1 MHSLSGLQR
10 GFTSAMDYINNNN
23 QVGHNSL
30 NINDVDQ
37 FQKFLEL
44 SKSVHHH
51 DGSIN
56 YQAFLE
62 LTDLVS
68 QNTKKEIETNHE
80 HKNHFLKFLDL
91 SRNIHNRDGTVNLQ
105 AFLEFST
112 TLKELNDLVE
122 DKNSQNGSFL
132 DDLNKSKD
140 SERD

>member
-1 MHSLSGLQR
+1 
-10 GFTSAMDYINNNN
+10 MDSINNNN
-23 QVGHNSL
+23 QFGQYSYNT
-30 NINDVDQ
+30 NDADQ
-37 FQKFLEL
+37 FEKFLDL
-44 SKSVHHH
+44 SKNVHYQ

-68 QNTKKEIETNHE
+68 QNTKKEASSDDK

-91 SRNIHNRDGTVNLQ
+91 SRNIHNTDGTVNLQ

-122 DKNSQNGSFL
+122 SKNTDDKDTEQASLQE
-132 DDLNKSKD
+132 DIERSKNIRND
-140 SERD
+140 E